1 MTRHNVV
8 PTLDAPALKHQTL
21 GRFHGASSE
30 SRVSRDPT
38 SATPSKH
45 LTRRDSGLK
54 LVLPSTLT
62 GPPTMDDGSTTGE
75 AGRWLSYAELAD
87 VRGIT
92 RKAAARLTLRHR
104 CRVRRHG

>member
-1 MTRHNVV
+1 
-8 PTLDAPALKHQTL
+8 
-21 GRFHGASSE
+21 
-30 SRVSRDPT
+30 
-38 SATPSKH
+38 
-45 LTRRDSGLK
+45 
-54 LVLPSTLT
+54 
-62 GPPTMDDGSTTGE
+62 MDDGSTTGE